1 MQPTPY
7 YNIRRQ
13 AEAEEEAIKKAE
25 AEAKAKAA
33 SGISDSSSEPSV
45 TESQAEKP
53 METLTKPVSVEAITE
68 PVSTESPTT
77 APAENS
83 SNSEESTAGSI
94 IGEHDK
100 DLEAFKNSAGN
111 TESSTFV
118 PPIISDTVQTFP
130 EKEPET
136 KSEEMNDNQNDSN
149 TQSKENQDYDDM
161 DKQNDVTPG
170 QSAYTTKK
178 QPIETVTVRR
188 ESKSYG
194 RGVPV
199 ALADYASNLFPGVG
213 IEKAIAA
220 YIYVKEGCPKEVAL
234 PDDIKEIIKKT
245 NTKNYHLSNM
255 EMQQNVITKISSL
268 ENQMKSMQKEIR
280 KLNFMAAY
288 IQYSHDGFAGSTP
301 HDIKD
306 VHFGVPMEYLDKIKT
321 DFENIDTIVLNR
333 ANRRI
338 N

>member
-1 MQPTPY
+1 MPSISY
-7 YNIRRQ
+7 YENMRQ
-13 AEAEEEAIKKAE
+13 AEAKAEAIKKAE
-25 AEAKAKAA
+25 AAP
-33 SGISDSSSEPSV
+33 GISDSSSEPSV

-53 METLTKPVSVEAITE
+53 METLIKPVSVEAITE
-68 PVSTESPTT
+68 PVSTELPTV

-83 SNSEESTAGSI
+83 SNSEELAAGSI

-136 KSEEMNDNQNDSN
+136 KSEEMNDNQNASN
-149 TQSKENQDYDDM
+149 TQSNQDYDDV
-161 DKQNDVTPG
+161 DKQSDLTPG
-170 QSAYTTKK
+170 QSAYTTKS
-178 QPIETVTVRR
+178 QSVETVTVRK

-220 YIYVKEGCPKEVAL
+220 YIYVKEGCPKEVVL

-245 NTKNYHLSNM
+245 NTQSYHLSNM

-301 HDIKD
+301 HNIKD

-321 DFENIDTIVLNR
+321 DFENTDAIVLNR